1 LEEAAKDWRDLDASV
16 RKRLASA
23 IERLK
28 RDPEQY
34 GKQLGQPLHRLRRIR
49 SGDYRIVYRIN
60 KKTKVVEIAVVCH
73 RSRVYEIALRRGLK

>member
-1 LEEAAKDWRDLDASV
+1 LEDAANDWRELDASIC
-16 RKRLASA
+16 KRLASA

-49 SGDYRIVYRIN
+49 SGDYRIAYRIN
-60 KKTKVVEIAVVCH
+60 KKAKVVEIAVVCH
-73 RSRVYEIALRRGLK
+73 RSKVYEIALKRRLE